1 MMEMPTA
8 AGLLLHVLTVDV
20 DNEQF
25 LRSPRSLVS
34 GCQWQMQMRCDCPV
48 QHLSVMHSDSTTAEV
63 QVVTE
68 G

>member
-1 MMEMPTA
+1 MPTA

-25 LRSPRSLVS
+25 LRSPRSLAS
-34 GCQWQMQMRCDCPV
+34 GCQWQMQMRGADCPV
-48 QHLSVMHSDSTTAEV
+48 QHLPVMHSDSTTAEV
-63 QVVTE
+63 QIVTE